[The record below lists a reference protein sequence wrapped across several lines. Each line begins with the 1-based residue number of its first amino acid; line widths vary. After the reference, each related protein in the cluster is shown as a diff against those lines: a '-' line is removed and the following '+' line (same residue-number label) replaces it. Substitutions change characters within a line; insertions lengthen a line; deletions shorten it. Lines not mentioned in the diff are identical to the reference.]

1 MKRMDVKKLVGLSS
15 LLAIV
20 IVLQLLSPYF
30 KIGIISITL
39 VLIPVVI
46 GAIIYGIS
54 GGAILGGAFG
64 IVVLIQCATG
74 IDAGG
79 AILFTN
85 RPVITAL
92 LCIIKGVAAGA
103 SSGLVNSLLKNK
115 IKNQMVAISLSAVI
129 APITNTLI
137 FCACLPIFFYS
148 TLVEWASG
156 SNLLYYTIVVLVG
169 WNFVVEF
176 TLNAILSPVI
186 MRIVNIRNK
195 EFE

>member
-1 MKRMDVKKLVGLSS
+1 M
-15 LLAIV
+15 I
-20 IVLQLLSPYF
+20 
-30 KIGIISITL
+30 
-39 VLIPVVI
+39 
-46 GAIIYGIS
+46 
-54 GGAILGGAFG
+54 
-64 IVVLIQCATG
+64 
-74 IDAGG
+74 
-79 AILFTN
+79 
-85 RPVITAL
+85 
-92 LCIIKGVAAGA
+92 
-103 SSGLVNSLLKNK
+103 
-115 IKNQMVAISLSAVI
+115 AISLSAVI